1 MELVHKLN
9 PDGVEAEP
17 KIYRHPIPDDKFEEL
32 KKGCPEANLTE
43 KPNIYFQYYPLDW
56 LSGDE
61 NIQGVA
67 IKLSFDSFF
76 EALVPQAVNMSM
88 GNKTLTQFYICLTGY
103 YVERKY
109 AFVTMLPNDEE
120 ADINEFMQNLD
131 TDEYWEFWDS
141 KNEGG
146 EYELVYQFPEF
157 KTEYEASVAPV
168 LIDMGMT
175 DAFDPDRAN
184 FSNMGSCPIY
194 IGDVI
199 HKTYIDVNRAGTTAA
214 AATEIEMKCGA
225 ALAPDETRYVICDRP
240 FAYAI
245 VDTATGLPVFLGTV
259 ETV

>member
-109 AFVTMLPNDEE
+109 AFVTVSLQELLNISEDEIKIWGSLLTTWDNVYIRQIYDGNFTIITYNGILADTTDLLGSSPKIFFLLLLLNKVYLPEVDVAREQIISFSLENAFNLSKIQKEL
-120 ADINEFMQNLD
+120 DISDYNSHFILRQHR
-131 TDEYWEFWDS
+131 TIA
-141 KNEGG
+141 K
-146 EYELVYQFPEF
+146 QHQ
-157 KTEYEASVAPV
+157 K
-168 LIDMGMT
+168 
-175 DAFDPDRAN
+175 
-184 FSNMGSCPIY
+184 
-194 IGDVI
+194 
-199 HKTYIDVNRAGTTAA
+199 
-214 AATEIEMKCGA
+214 
-225 ALAPDETRYVICDRP
+225 
-240 FAYAI
+240 
-245 VDTATGLPVFLGTV
+245 
-259 ETV
+259 